1 VTEELT
7 PIEGCECSCNDTPLD
22 KIKKQVAHYERQAEL
37 TPDEQESLATALQ
50 VIAVIEELAKQG
62 QELELEEE

>member
-37 TPDEQESLATALQ
+37 TVEEQESLDQARIVLATVA
-50 VIAVIEELAKQG
+50 
-62 QELELEEE
+62 ELERQGHEIRLVSE